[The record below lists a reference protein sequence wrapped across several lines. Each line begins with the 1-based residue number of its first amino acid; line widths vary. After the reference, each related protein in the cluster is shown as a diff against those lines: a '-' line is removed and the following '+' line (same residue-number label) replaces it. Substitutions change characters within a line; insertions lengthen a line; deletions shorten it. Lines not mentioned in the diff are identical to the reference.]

1 MNKIDIIKRLFFNYT
16 KKHINKIILSVFFA
30 LLVAGSTSAIAYLLD
45 PAIKKIFIE
54 KDQAL
59 IIIIPIFII
68 VAFAVKGFSLYVAKV
83 LMIGVSEEVRKDL
96 QCDMLNNLVEA
107 DTKLID
113 GKHTGK
119 FISNITNDVSH
130 ITNLISTAVLNIFK
144 DSLTLIGLLIVMFF
158 QNWKLS
164 LVALIM
170 IPLATF
176 AARTLG
182 KRIGKV
188 ATEQMLRA
196 GILNTYLIE
205 LFKNHKLI
213 KIFQQEK
220 YEKIRAEKFIND
232 VKEKTIKI
240 ATVYVRSSP
249 IMETL
254 TGIMIAVLIFYSG
267 KLVLKNEIDIN
278 NFFSFLAAM
287 MLAYQPVRSLATLNI
302 TISQGLS
309 AAKRILPVIDEK
321 SELVQNKDDS
331 EIKVDTG
338 NIEFK
343 NVSFKYEKKNEID
356 INNFFSF
363 LAAMMLA
370 YQPVRSLATL
380 NITISQGLSAATRIL
395 PIIDEKSELQEN
407 KNSTEIKVNAGDV
420 EFKNVS
426 FKYEKERK
434 NNTLNSVNIKMLGG
448 KMTSIVGHSGAGK
461 STILNLIPRF
471 YDAISG
477 DIEIDN
483 QSIYN
488 CTISSLRKNIS
499 LVSQDTTLF
508 DDTIRNNI
516 AYANLGASQKEIE
529 EAAKYSYA
537 SEFIEKLPNK
547 YETIIGENG
556 TRLSGGEKQR
566 LSIARAMLKKS
577 QIILLDEATSS
588 LDAETEN
595 KIQDAINFL
604 TKDRTTIVIAHR
616 LSTILNSDK
625 IYVIDA
631 GTVVGEGTHD
641 QLLANS
647 KVYKNFY
654 EKQIKKV

>member
-1 MNKIDIIKRLFFNYT
+1 MNKIDIIKRLFFDYT
-16 KKHINKIILSVFFA
+16 KKHINKLILSVFFA

-54 KDQAL
+54 KDQTL

-68 VAFAVKGFSLYVAKV
+68 AAFAIKGFSLYVAKS

-96 QCDMLNNLVEA
+96 QCDMLNNLIEA

-164 LVALIM
+164 LVAIIM

-213 KIFQQEK
+213 KIFKQEK

-232 VKEKTIKI
+232 VKEKSIKI
-240 ATVYVRSSP
+240 ATVYVRASP

-309 AAKRILPVIDEK
+309 AAKRILPVIDKK
-321 SELVQNKDDS
+321 SELIQNKDGS

-343 NVSFKYEKKNEID
+343 NVSFKYEK
-356 INNFFSF
+356 
-363 LAAMMLA
+363 
-370 YQPVRSLATL
+370 
-380 NITISQGLSAATRIL
+380 
-395 PIIDEKSELQEN
+395 EK
-407 KNSTEIKVNAGDV
+407 EIK
-420 EFKNVS
+420 
-426 FKYEKERK
+426 
-434 NNTLNSVNIKMLGG
+434 TLNSVSIKMLGG

-477 DIEIDN
+477 DIQIDN
-483 QSIYN
+483 QSIYK
-488 CTISSLRKNIS
+488 CTTQSLRKNIS

-516 AYANLGASQKEIE
+516 AYANLNASQKEIE
-529 EAAKYSYA
+529 EAAKYSFA

-625 IYVIDA
+625 IYVIDS
-631 GTVVGEGTHD
+631 GRVVDEGNHE

-654 EKQIKKV
+654 EKQIKKI